1 MEKFDIIIQGG
12 QSNAEGYGLGEV
24 TKEYIPSDKVLFLEV
39 EKNVSIVEGKGVV
52 IEYPKK
58 SFIIELAKERK
69 SGENVLGDFSLTFAR
84 SYVKNGLL
92 AEDRKLLIIRSA
104 IGGTGFQRAHWG
116 VKDPLFLKMMEMTE
130 YALSLNPENRVV
142 GFLWH
147 QGEHDAV
154 ERNTAENY
162 QKQLADMLSAVRE
175 KFGNLPFVAGDFVNE
190 WKSEHLDI
198 CEPIVNAIK
207 NVVKTSGNAAFVE
220 TSDLPSNNQ
229 KTGNGDPLHFSREAL
244 HILGEKYFEK
254 FQSLCCKAF

>member
-24 TKEYIPSDKVLFLEV
+24 TKAYYPSNKIFDLEV

-52 IEYPKK
+52 VDYPDQP
-58 SFIIELAKERK
+58 FIVKVAEERK

-84 SYVKNGLL
+84 SYVEHGFL
-92 AEDRKLLIIRSA
+92 AEGRKLLVIRSA
-104 IGGTGFQRAHWG
+104 IGGTGFQKKHWG
-116 VKDPLFLKMMEMTE
+116 LNDPLYQKMLEMTA

-154 ERNTAENY
+154 EGNTAENY
-162 QKQLADMLSAVRE
+162 QKQLEDMISDVRE
-175 KFGNLPFVAGDFVNE
+175 NFGNIPFVAGDFVNE
-190 WKSEHLDI
+190 WKTQNLEI

-207 NVVKTSGNAAFVE
+207 NAVKTSGNAAFVE
-220 TSDLPSNNQ
+220 TADLPSNNQ

-244 HILGEKYFEK
+244 HILGERYFENFSK
-254 FQSLCCKAF
+254 LYCKE